1 MRNKVHYVDSFL
13 HFSIFFLSYTKNIYI
28 FRLFI
33 FFLSIFHTLSITFVS
48 RQKCWCVLQDLV
60 TMQDRFL
67 SNQTFATRYN
77 SHKKRKAIEVFPLLL
92 GTNLIFINKQQKQRI
107 LRSATHYKVLKTTK
121 REITLVEYD
130 TYDKWGNYCACTLQT
145 VSTHCCV
152 KLCGIYA
159 K

>member
-1 MRNKVHYVDSFL
+1 MYTLFFISAYFFKL
-13 HFSIFFLSYTKNIYI
+13 HKNIYI
-28 FRLFI
+28 FRLII

-48 RQKCWCVLQDLV
+48 RQKCWCILQDLV
-60 TMQDRFL
+60 TLQDSFL
-67 SNQTFATRYN
+67 SNQTFAARYN
-77 SHKKRKAIEVFPLLL
+77 SRKKKKGNKGFPLLL

-107 LRSATHYKVLKTTK
+107 LRSATRYKVLKTTK
-121 REITLVEYD
+121 REITLVEYNI
-130 TYDKWGNYCACTLQT
+130 YDKWCNYCACTLQT